1 MKCTYQVVQ
10 SIYPHISEAP
20 QTYGIAA
27 TTTYDECIVVLIS
40 VHDIC
45 QDLLAITKL
54 VELCNQL
61 QLDPIHLQ
69 DVVDDFLAD
78 Q

>member
-10 SIYPHISEAP
+10 STYPHISEA
-20 QTYGIAA
+20 THIYGIAV
-27 TTTYDECIVVLIS
+27 TTNYDECIVVLSS
-40 VHDIC
+40 VYEIC
-45 QDLLAITKL
+45 QDFAAITRL

-61 QLDPIHLQ
+61 RLDPIHLQ

>member
-10 SIYPHISEAP
+10 STYPHISEAP
-20 QTYGIAA
+20 HTYGIAA
-27 TTTYDECIVVLIS
+27 TTTYDECMVVLIS

-45 QDLLAITKL
+45 QDLLAITML

>member
-20 QTYGIAA
+20 HTYGIAA
-27 TTTYDECIVVLIS
+27 TTTYDECMVVLIS